1 MGRMMQRKGSGVF
14 GGTVFILWE
23 AGTVNPLDTGA
34 LGPLG
39 QARQWEVGSGSLGT
53 QQAVGRE

>member
-1 MGRMMQRKGSGVF
+1 MMQGQGSGVF
-14 GGTVFILWE
+14 GGTVFILGE

-34 LGPLG
+34 LDPLG
-39 QARQWEVGSGSLGT
+39 QARQREVGSGSLGT